1 MNIAALMITGSIIF
15 ITITLALTIR
25 ITMLDYKIDKLKG
38 ELDSLEKKIKEYEK

>member
-15 ITITLALTIR
+15 ITITLAFAIR
-25 ITMLDYKIDKLKG
+25 IVMLDDKIDKLNG